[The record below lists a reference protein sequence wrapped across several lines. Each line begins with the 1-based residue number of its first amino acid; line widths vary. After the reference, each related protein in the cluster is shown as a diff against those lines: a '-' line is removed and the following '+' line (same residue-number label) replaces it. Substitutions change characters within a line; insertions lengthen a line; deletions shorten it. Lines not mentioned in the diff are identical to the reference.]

1 MKWNWGW
8 NIVAALVLFMTMI
21 VVMVVKSVNTKVD
34 LVAQD
39 YYADE
44 IAYQDRIDKEANAK
58 ALSGHFTWQRTEKG
72 IALVFPEDF
81 NAGDFVG
88 KIQLYRP
95 SDKKLDR
102 TFEVEGIQD
111 QQYTISKEN
120 LIPGKWEV
128 QVEGESEGKAYYFE
142 QIVNL

>member
-34 LVAQD
+34 LVTQD

-44 IAYQDRIDKEANAK
+44 IAYQDRIDKEANAN
-58 ALSGHFTWQRTEKG
+58 ALNGHFTWQRTDEG
-72 IALVFPEDF
+72 IALFFPDDF
-81 NAGDFVG
+81 NARDFNGQVR
-88 KIQLYRP
+88 LYRP

-102 TFEVEGIQD
+102 TFEVEGLQD

-142 QIVNL
+142 QILNL